1 MKKIA
6 LVLLTIIFAA
16 GCSSTKTAQ
25 NNATDTKSAA
35 NGISFEYEASTRGA
49 YKKVVVTKDSIV
61 TIQDRSMK
69 DMVSKPTP
77 KGDWDRLTAFAEK
90 VNLEGLEALKAPSNK
105 NHADAALAANLK
117 VIKDGKTYG
126 STTFDHGNPPAE
138 IAPLV
143 NRIIAMSDLK
153 TK

>member
-6 LVLLTIIFAA
+6 LLLLAIIFAV

-35 NGISFEYEASTRGA
+35 NGLSFEYEASTRGA
-49 YKKVVVTKDSIV
+49 YKKVVVTKDSTV

-69 DMVSKPTP
+69 DMVSKPTA
-77 KGDWDRLTAFAEK
+77 KADWDRLTAFAGK
-90 VNLEGLEALKAPSNK
+90 VNLEGIKDSKAPSVK
-105 NHADAALAANLK
+105 HQFDGALMANLK
-117 VIKDGKTYG
+117 VIKDGKEYR
-126 STTFDHGNPPAE
+126 SVTFDHGNPPSE